1 MNNYIKGTVRE
12 IFYQTDKG
20 YMVGIFKVKSFEG
33 KDLEKYLNRTITFT
47 GIFPELSKNADY
59 ILYGELITHPK
70 YGVQFNVTA
79 YEKILPESND
89 GIINYLSSNIFSGVG
104 IKTATKIV
112 ERLGDNVLD
121 IILEDYEALLI
132 IPNMTEKKAK
142 KIHETLKSESDSYK
156 TVIKLQNIGFNMNDA
171 SKIYNYY
178 KEETLNL
185 IEGNIY
191 DIIEKIAGIS
201 FITIDKIAMN
211 LDVDK
216 KSDKRIEACILYI
229 MLELCLKNGNTYNEL
244 EDIYI
249 GVTNYLNINLMI
261 EEFDYY
267 LLNLNKGNK
276 IIIESAAYYLKDYFD
291 AEKNIALSISKLN
304 NNVSFPYNNLDKLIT
319 KLERK
324 NKIKYD
330 YQQRTAIKESME
342 HNFLIITGGPG
353 TGKTTILKTMVSLYK
368 EIKEITNENLIET
381 IALLAPTGRAAKRIK
396 ETTGINA
403 TTIHRFLKWNK
414 ETNEFAVNINNKSL
428 VKLVIIDEVS
438 MIDTFLLSNLLY
450 GLNSNVKIIMVGDHN
465 QLPSVGSGQVLQDL
479 ITSNMV
485 PVIELNNLYRQKENS
500 YIINLAHE
508 IKNGDLSDDWH
519 LKQEDYNFIECEK
532 NQIKDIIVKLCQNAI
547 EKKYA
552 VKDIQVL
559 VPMYKGINGIDQI
572 NNTLQDVFNPKSNA
586 KKEIIY
592 RDQVYREND
601 KVLQAK
607 NNNDLNISNGDLG
620 TIKKISKN
628 DGKDIITIDFEGEL
642 VDYSLSDLEDVLIG
656 YAISIH
662 KSQGSEFDIVII
674 PMDLSFNRMLYRKL
688 IYTAITRTK
697 KSLLLVGQKE
707 AFVRSVKND
716 FETKRKTSLVK
727 MIKTMSI

>member
-508 IKNGDLSDDWH
+508 IKNGDLSDEWH
-519 LKQEDYNFIECEK
+519 LKQEDYNFIECER

-572 NNTLQDVFNPKSNA
+572 NNTLQDVFNPKSND